1 MSETKIEVVENFMKS
16 VDEKIERFLAE
27 AIPSSVDQIW
37 ARSVLEGL
45 VMANIA
51 DSVVRFANAVDVA
64 KAISGERD
72 FEFKGEEV
80 ECELSRKG
88 IPHAPHVVGSY
99 MTVRYGALD
108 YYCLGRPGYVTLWGY
123 TIHVQIDVK
132 RRGWRAEGR
141 VRVGVTA

>member
-1 MSETKIEVVENFMKS
+1 MSKTTTEDFEKAL
-16 VDEKIERFLAE
+16 DEKIEKFLSEILLSPTSRYE
-27 AIPSSVDQIW
+27 ARLLLHD
-37 ARSVLEGL
+37 L
-45 VMANIA
+45 VRA
-51 DSVVRFANAVDVA
+51 DVA
-64 KAISGERD
+64 GFVHAYVSHATAHFKGTMERE

-88 IPHAPHVVGSY
+88 IPHAPHIVGGY

-123 TIHVQIDVK
+123 TIHVQIEVK

-141 VRVGVTA
+141 VRVEVTA